1 MRRRNKFGNIAT
13 RSRHTGR
20 MFQSGLEA
28 RREPVLLALQNAG
41 EITELA
47 YQAPFAIELYSTQA
61 VDDLLGIME
70 AFFLDPNLV
79 QFREV
84 FTGLVRDIRQS
95 RQKVCTY
102 KADFTYLT
110 KSGQLIVEDPKGRAT
125 PEYRLKKKL
134 MVVAHNIEI
143 QEPNVSGV
151 QQRARGCGVR
161 GKGTG
166 SRLRGGS

>member
-1 MRRRNKFGNIAT
+1 MRRNKHGNVPT

-20 MFQSGLEA
+20 MFQSRLEA
-28 RREPVLLALQNAG
+28 GREPVLLALQNAG
-41 EITELA
+41 EITELS
-47 YQAPFAIELYSTQA
+47 YQTPIPIELYSTQA

-70 AFFLDPNLV
+70 SFFQAQGMDR
-79 QFREV
+79 FREV
-84 FTGLVRDIRQS
+84 FSGLVRDIRQS
-95 RQKVCTY
+95 RQKVCVY

-110 KSGQLIVEDPKGRAT
+110 KSGEPVVEDTKGYVT

-134 MVVAHNIEI
+134 MVLAHNIEI

-151 QQRARGCGVR
+151 QQRARGCGIR

-166 SRLRGGS
+166 SRLRGGR

>member
-1 MRRRNKFGNIAT
+1 MMRRSKYNAIPT

-20 MFQSGLEA
+20 MFPSRLEA
-28 RREPVLLALQNAG
+28 GREPVLLALQNTG
-41 EITELA
+41 EIKELM
-47 YQAPFAIELYSTQA
+47 YQTPFSIELYSTQA
-61 VDDLLGIME
+61 VDALLTAVE
-70 AFFLDPNLV
+70 ALSAEDRTPIWLDRV
-79 QFREV
+79 VREV
-84 FTGLVRDIRQS
+84 RLS

-110 KSGQLIVEDPKGRAT
+110 KDGALVVEDTKG
-125 PEYRLKKKL
+125 PSPPVYRLKKKL

-151 QQRARGCGVR
+151 QQRARGCGIR

-166 SRLRGGS
+166 SRLRGGG